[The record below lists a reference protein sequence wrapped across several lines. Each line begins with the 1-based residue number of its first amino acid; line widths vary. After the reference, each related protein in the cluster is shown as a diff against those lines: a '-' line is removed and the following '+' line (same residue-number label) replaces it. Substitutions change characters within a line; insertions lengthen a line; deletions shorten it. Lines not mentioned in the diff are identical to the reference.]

1 MVTFTVHH
9 QHKAGGITAD
19 SGGRAAA
26 GTGRKPPPASGQVR
40 VTTVRRHA
48 VEERI
53 HPAPSPPSSPA
64 VSSSSRADS
73 GRWAGPPSPTS
84 HLWRRGGR
92 EKHSLC
98 TMHRGTQAHLHQI
111 CTQCPCNC
119 ERTSVHAH
127 NCTDMFICTS
137 SQSQMLCTHARTIA
151 QAFVHV
157 HIHNCT
163 YWPHLHTH
171 NCRHSVCTPILT
183 IILTIA

>member
-1 MVTFTVHH
+1 MRWRRESIPPRLHPHPLQSPAPPGLTM
-9 QHKAGGITAD
+9 
-19 SGGRAAA
+19 AA
-26 GTGRKPPPASGQVR
+26 GLVHPVPPPTCG
-40 VTTVRRHA
+40 
-48 VEERI
+48 
-53 HPAPSPPSSPA
+53 
-64 VSSSSRADS
+64 
-73 GRWAGPPSPTS
+73 GG
-84 HLWRRGGR
+84 GGR

-171 NCRHSVCTPILT
+171 NCRHSVCTPT
-183 IILTIA
+183 LTIA